1 MNIVIATVHKRYDS
15 LVSEIDKISGV
26 NVVGINDPAELNL
39 EDLKSL
45 SPRYIFFPH
54 WSWKVP
60 SDIVE
65 RFECIMFHMT
75 DLPYGRGG
83 SPLQNL
89 IARGISETKI
99 TAFRCTDELDAGP
112 IYLKEN
118 FSLFGTADEIF
129 LRALDVV
136 EGMVK
141 RILSNGI
148 TPVEQEGEVTVFQR
162 RSANDGNVAEL
173 DSLGSVFDYIR
184 MLDGEGYPPAF
195 IETENLV
202 FEFSRGS
209 FKGDSVLAD
218 VRIVRKRHKND
229 F

>member
-26 NVVGINDPAELNL
+26 SVVRVNDPAELNL
-39 EDLKSL
+39 ENMESL

-60 SDIVE
+60 SDIIE
-65 RFECIMFHMT
+65 EFECIMFHMT

-89 IARGISETKI
+89 IVRGKSETKV

-112 IYLKEN
+112 VYLKE
-118 FSLFGTADEIF
+118 SLSLCGTADEIF
-129 LRALDVV
+129 ARAIDVV
-136 EGMVK
+136 TGM
-141 RILSNGI
+141 INQLLSNEI
-148 TPVEQEGEVTVFQR
+148 TPVDQEGEITIFQR
-162 RSANDGNVAEL
+162 RSIEDGNISEL

-195 IETENLV
+195 IETENLI
-202 FEFSRGS
+202 FEFSHA
-209 FKGDSVLAD
+209 SVKSDCILAD
-218 VRIVRKRHKND
+218 VRIVKKRCEND
-229 F
+229 S